1 VDLRAELAA
10 RVRPGGALL
19 LAGIL
24 TVQAEAVTAA
34 YKPWFDMEISG
45 ARDGWV
51 ALRGVRRQDR

>member
-1 VDLRAELAA
+1 
-10 RVRPGGALL
+10 L

-51 ALRGVRRQDR
+51 ALRGARRQDR